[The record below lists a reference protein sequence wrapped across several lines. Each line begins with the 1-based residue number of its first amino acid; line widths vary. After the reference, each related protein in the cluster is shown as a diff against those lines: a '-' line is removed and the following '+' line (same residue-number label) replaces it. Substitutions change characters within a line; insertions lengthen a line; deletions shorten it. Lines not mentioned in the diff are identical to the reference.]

1 MLAPVESHR
10 ARPVR
15 IRHHVERQGYGYLL
29 LLIIVYLGFLLASP
43 EGDGARAISV
53 FVGGLTLIVT
63 LWTSGVGVPVIAV
76 VSGLVAA
83 ALMVSVVV
91 VILTGEFGSATAR
104 IIAFLIIAFA
114 PASIASGTIRRVRSE
129 GVVSIHTM
137 FGVLCIYLLVGML
150 FGFAYGAIGEIS
162 SDSFFAQQTT
172 ADTSDYL
179 YFSYTTL
186 TTTGFGDLTAATNL
200 GRSFAIIE
208 ELIGQIYLVTLV
220 ALIVGNLGR
229 RRADA

>member
-1 MLAPVESHR
+1 MLGPVESQR

-15 IRHHVERQGYGYLL
+15 IRHHVQRQGYGYLL
-29 LLIIVYLGFLLASP
+29 VLIIVYLGFLLASP

-53 FVGGLTLIVT
+53 CVGGLTLLLT
-63 LWTSGVGVPVIAV
+63 LWTSGVSVRIIAV
-76 VSGLVAA
+76 VSALVAGS
-83 ALMVSVVV
+83 LMVSVVV
-91 VILTGEFGSATAR
+91 VLLTGEVGDATAH

-114 PASIASGTIRRVRSE
+114 PVSVATGTIQRVRGE
-129 GVVSIHTM
+129 GVVSVHTM

-162 SDSFFAQQTT
+162 SDPFFAQQTT

-186 TTTGFGDLTAATNL
+186 TTTGFGDLTAATNV
-200 GRSFAIIE
+200 GRSFAVIE

>member
-1 MLAPVESHR
+1 VESHQ

-15 IRHHVERQGYGYLL
+15 IRHHVQRQGYGYLL

-43 EGDGARAISV
+43 EGDAARAITV
-53 FVGGLTLIVT
+53 LVGGLTLILT
-63 LWTSGVGVPVIAV
+63 LWTSGVRLRVIGV
-76 VSGLVAA
+76 VSGVVAA
-83 ALMVSVVV
+83 LLMASVVV
-91 VILTGEFGSATAR
+91 VALTGEVGNATAH
-104 IIAFLIIAFA
+104 IIAFLIVAFA

-129 GVVSIHTM
+129 GVVSVHTM

-162 SDSFFAQQTT
+162 SDPFFAQQST
-172 ADTSDYL
+172 ADASDYL
-179 YFSYTTL
+179 YFSYTTM
-186 TTTGFGDLTAATNL
+186 TTTGFGDLTAATNV
-200 GRSFAIIE
+200 GRSFVIIE

-220 ALIVGNLGR
+220 GLIVGNLGR